1 MNQNNISHL
10 KNLETEKS
18 NNVERKLRIIAVLAH
33 PDDAE
38 VKMGGGAQLQ
48 SLPKW
53 DMP

>member
-1 MNQNNISHL
+1 MNQNNISNL

-18 NNVERKLRIIAVLAH
+18 NKVECKLRIIAVFAH

-38 VKMGGGAQLQ
+38 VKMGALPPI
-48 SLPKW
+48 LPKW